1 MKLRFFLTAIVALLA
16 FEAHAQQGLN
26 VNALFQG
33 KVVPHEEMVDVRV
46 KGRAISKYKL
56 DFYRSIRFNATE
68 QQRNVVDDLVDS
80 DCKTA
85 MGTEQTTRN
94 GTTTLIMTLPK
105 QGNMNRYL
113 CYITCRKGRT
123 TVITVVYMEGKV
135 ESIAE
140 LRKLIH

>member
-1 MKLRFFLTAIVALLA
+1 MKLRLFLTAIVALLA
-16 FEAHAQQGLN
+16 FGAHAQQGLN

-46 KGRAISKYKL
+46 KGRAISNKL

-68 QQRNVVDDLVDS
+68 QQRNVVDDFVDS

-85 MGTEQTTRN
+85 LGTEQTTRN

-105 QGNMNRYL
+105 LGNMNRYL
-113 CYITCRKGRT
+113 C
-123 TVITVVYMEGKV
+123 
-135 ESIAE
+135 
-140 LRKLIH
+140 

>member
-16 FEAHAQQGLN
+16 FRAHAQQGLN

-80 DCKTA
+80 
-85 MGTEQTTRN
+85 
-94 GTTTLIMTLPK
+94 
-105 QGNMNRYL
+105 
-113 CYITCRKGRT
+113 
-123 TVITVVYMEGKV
+123 
-135 ESIAE
+135 
-140 LRKLIH
+140 

>member
-1 MKLRFFLTAIVALLA
+1 MKLRFFLTAIVAFLA

-68 QQRNVVDDLVDS
+68 QQRKV
-80 DCKTA
+80 K
-85 MGTEQTTRN
+85 RN
-94 GTTTLIMTLPK
+94 DNPYHDPTQAGQYEPLPVLHHLPK
-105 QGNMNRYL
+105 RADDRDYCGLYGRQSGKY
-113 CYITCRKGRT
+113 CRTQKT
-123 TVITVVYMEGKV
+123 NTLKI
-135 ESIAE
+135 
-140 LRKLIH
+140 

>member
-1 MKLRFFLTAIVALLA
+1 MLMVSCMTFSESNKWNKIKYIVMKLRFFLTAIVAFLA

-68 QQRNVVDDLVDS
+68 QQR
-80 DCKTA
+80 
-85 MGTEQTTRN
+85 
-94 GTTTLIMTLPK
+94 
-105 QGNMNRYL
+105 
-113 CYITCRKGRT
+113 
-123 TVITVVYMEGKV
+123 
-135 ESIAE
+135 
-140 LRKLIH
+140 

>member
-1 MKLRFFLTAIVALLA
+1 MKLRFFLTAIVAFLA
-16 FEAHAQQGLN
+16 FEAQAQHGLN

-68 QQRNVVDDLVDS
+68 QQRKVVDDLVDS

-85 MGTEQTTRN
+85 MGTKRHDNPYHDVTQT
-94 GTTTLIMTLPK
+94 GQYEPLPVLHHLPK
-105 QGNMNRYL
+105 RADDRDYCGLYGRQSGKY
-113 CYITCRKGRT
+113 CRTQKT
-123 TVITVVYMEGKV
+123 NTLKI
-135 ESIAE
+135 
-140 LRKLIH
+140 

>member
-1 MKLRFFLTAIVALLA
+1 MKLRLFLTAIVALLA
-16 FEAHAQQGLN
+16 FGAHAQQGLN

-68 QQRNVVDDLVDS
+68 QQRNVIDDLIDS

-85 MGTEQTTRN
+85 RQP
-94 GTTTLIMTLPK
+94 L
-105 QGNMNRYL
+105 
-113 CYITCRKGRT
+113 
-123 TVITVVYMEGKV
+123 
-135 ESIAE
+135 S
-140 LRKLIH
+140 

>member
-1 MKLRFFLTAIVALLA
+1 MKLRFFLTAIVAFLA
-16 FEAHAQQGLN
+16 FEAQAQQGLN

-68 QQRNVVDDLVDS
+68 QQRKVVDDLVDS

-105 QGNMNRYL
+105 HEPLPVLHHLPKRADDRDYCGLYGRQSGKY
-113 CYITCRKGRT
+113 CRTQKT
-123 TVITVVYMEGKV
+123 NTLKI
-135 ESIAE
+135 
-140 LRKLIH
+140 